1 MSTRT
6 PPTLIGAAAA
16 AVLAL
21 TTLTGCTV
29 FDSVVQGVSSGVG
42 GAFSGSDDDAD
53 SGTGS
58 SQPTTP
64 DVVIEVRFDGDAETG
79 SFARVDVDS
88 PNSGTSY
95 REDSVKLPF
104 SKEFRVA
111 TDVILPFRGVT
122 ASIEVP
128 EGGKSVSCEILI
140 DDRVVA
146 SGTGSGNGS
155 RAECERRLR
164 LGPS

>member
-1 MSTRT
+1 M
-6 PPTLIGAAAA
+6 
-16 AVLAL
+16 
-21 TTLTGCTV
+21 
-29 FDSVVQGVSSGVG
+29 
-42 GAFSGSDDDAD
+42 
-53 SGTGS
+53 
-58 SQPTTP
+58 
-64 DVVIEVRFDGDAETG
+64 
-79 SFARVDVDS
+79 
-88 PNSGTSY
+88 
-95 REDSVKLPF
+95 KLPF

-128 EGGKSVSCEILI
+128 EGGKSVSCEIPI

-155 RAECERRLR
+155 RAACEHRLR